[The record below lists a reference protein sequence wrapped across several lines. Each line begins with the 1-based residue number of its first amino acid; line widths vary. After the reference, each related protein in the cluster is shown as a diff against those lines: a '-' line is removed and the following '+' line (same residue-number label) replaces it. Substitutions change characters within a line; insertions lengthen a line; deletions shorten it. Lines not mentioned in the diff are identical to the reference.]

1 MSASSV
7 CEMQDGK
14 RTEKTGG
21 GLEERKGK
29 RRVHTAT
36 TLWYGDHN
44 AGLRA
49 VRSAKDASVAAAYSA
64 DVGLTIGVGV
74 AVFVSMS
81 VQRTRQGL

>member
-1 MSASSV
+1 MLASSV
-7 CEMQDGK
+7 CEMQDGN
-14 RTEKTGG
+14 RTEKTGWP
-21 GLEERKGK
+21 EEMKGK

-49 VRSAKDASVAAAYSA
+49 VRSAKDASVAVAYSA
-64 DVGLTIGVGV
+64 DVGLTIGIGV

-81 VQRTRQGL
+81 VQRRRQGL